1 MQMMLGDR
9 LWNGEGK
16 EIVTYFV
23 YCFEKKKSEFNHHVL
38 KISYTDWVIIDVLF
52 QSLLESC
59 KNLSSN
65 FNSYWLN
72 LEYTVF
78 CSTISVWYSE
88 NIFLIIPPQTV
99 YYLRNSMWLAHSRLL
114 FELLFCTVIGY
125 REMGLLLTFMLLCGC
140 IIWIFLH

>member
-1 MQMMLGDR
+1 MQMMLRDR

-38 KISYTDWVIIDVLF
+38 KISYIDWVIIDVLF

-65 FNSYWLN
+65 FNSY
-72 LEYTVF
+72 
-78 CSTISVWYSE
+78 
-88 NIFLIIPPQTV
+88 
-99 YYLRNSMWLAHSRLL
+99 
-114 FELLFCTVIGY
+114 
-125 REMGLLLTFMLLCGC
+125 
-140 IIWIFLH
+140 